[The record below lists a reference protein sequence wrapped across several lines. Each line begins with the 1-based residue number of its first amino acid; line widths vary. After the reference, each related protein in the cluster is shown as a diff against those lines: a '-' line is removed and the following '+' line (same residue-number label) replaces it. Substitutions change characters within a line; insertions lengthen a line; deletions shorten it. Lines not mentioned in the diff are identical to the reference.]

1 MTAAF
6 EGLPETHDGSSAFTF
21 RLVFS
26 AAVTTDAATM
36 RDEVRDVTGGAG
48 DGRAPRPPRAQGPIP
63 EPQMERSPARRWL
76 RNPRLRPTWRPLLT
90 GLVAQLGDRAA
101 GGELVPR
108 VAGRHLRRLPIAGL
122 LQLDQTGAGG
132 RERLR

>member
-1 MTAAF
+1 M
-6 EGLPETHDGSSAFTF
+6 
-21 RLVFS
+21 VC
-26 AAVTTDAATM
+26 VWC
-36 RDEVRDVTGGAG
+36 GGVPSYYPPPG
-48 DGRAPRPPRAQGPIP
+48 GTLAP
-63 EPQMERSPARRWL
+63 
-76 RNPRLRPTWRPLLT
+76 PLLT